1 MAIYTELPVFKK
13 SYDLLLLLVS
23 LSANLP
29 KSYKYTFG
37 ERLQLESIGMI
48 NNIHKANAAVDK
60 QEHIQKSRQHLETI
74 RLLVRVLHDTKQIN
88 LRRMVFLNGLIE
100 EISKQLTGWRK
111 HFTTRDKSSH
121 QSVGG
126 SHGTRSGTWS
136 LTKS

>member
-13 SYDLLLLLVS
+13 SYDLLLLLVD
-23 LSANLP
+23 LAANLP

-37 ERLQLESIGMI
+37 ERLQLEATEMI
-48 NNIHKANAAVDK
+48 INIYKANTAIDK
-60 QEHIQKSRQHLETI
+60 QDHIFKSREHLETI
-74 RLLVRVLHDTKQIN
+74 RLLVRVLYDTKQIN

-100 EISKQLTGWRK
+100 EISKQLTGWQK
-111 HFTTRDKSSH
+111 HFTTRDKSPH

-136 LTKS
+136 LTK